1 MEVDEVVDLSCNTDK
16 EDKEDMARTEATV
29 RALTQNSGLT
39 ITPAN
44 MSNYNTSFGNSM
56 HNEQNMSNR
65 KCLVEFIYLKK
76 KTFS

>member
-16 EDKEDMARTEATV
+16 EDREDMARTEATV

-65 KCLVEFIYLKK
+65 KCLVEFTK
-76 KTFS
+76 